1 MSINLT
7 VVIDN
12 DEAIRKFRELQK
24 TAKTVTSSV
33 VTDADRMDIAMRR
46 IATTLGQIGVA
57 ASLTGLVKQI
67 ALTRGEFQQLEV
79 AFTTLLQSKEKA
91 DVLMSQMVELAAKTP
106 FDLQGVASG
115 ARQLLAYGFAAEDIT
130 DTLTRL
136 GNVAAGLGLN
146 LQDLTWLY
154 GTTAVQGRLYTRD
167 VMQFQS
173 RGIDLAGELATQL
186 GKTRAEISQMVT
198 EGKIGFPEVQK
209 AIESMTNEGGKF
221 YNLMQE
227 QSKTITGLISNL
239 GDALDMMFNDL
250 GKSQEGV
257 ITGVL
262 KGTISLVENY
272 QKVLD
277 ILIPL
282 VAAYG
287 MYKAALIATAAIQ
300 KVSAT
305 ITATKAILEQT
316 KMLTR
321 ATQAQI
327 LFNQA
332 VKANPYALAAGAL
345 AGLVT
350 LISRFSDEGYDA
362 AKAQK
367 DLNESVANASAGAI
381 TEQRE
386 LARLKGEL
394 EICTEGTKQY
404 EAAKKKIIEKFG
416 QYDSSLTQE
425 SLTVKTLAEKY
436 DSLSSAILKSYN
448 ARQYNE
454 FASEQS
460 KLLEDTITK
469 NFDKIYSRL
478 IKELGDEAGTKLYA
492 QIRDSITKGVAL
504 PSAVQQT
511 LDKIQDKGTI
521 IADSRIDSQ
530 IRAIQSAI
538 KLNDELD
545 EQARKRF
552 GITTATKEPEAET
565 SKKTST
571 ARNKA
576 YWEAQKKEAETALE
590 AMDASLKGTSK
601 WNELVAKIAESDEKI
616 KQYSVSSKTVKATIK
631 AQKKLSD
638 QILANDVAFQQTRID
653 LMKEGK
659 DKELAEID
667 LETQQKIQKLKE
679 NEQKIKDAQKG
690 VLTEEQKASFKEQR
704 DNIAE
709 ENIARRAAVETKY
722 AKEIDEVYKQITD
735 SFLTEEQRKE
745 KAAEDTWK
753 EIRKSIYKAFDSG
766 AIDEDKMN
774 SLLGL
779 SYKGETNAQLS
790 ELLKQYETY
799 EQARKRVAEKY
810 AKDAQ
815 RLREQGHE
823 EEAKEAER
831 AGEKAVE
838 AVDLEFAQRQ
848 DSFQAWV
855 NDITKLSLK
864 ELEALLEKT
873 KAKLNA
879 AEADTN
885 TAPSELARLRA
896 EVTRLEKELGE
907 GAQTGITS
915 WEELQQVLSDTIQT
929 FEDVGDALGDTVG
942 EIVSAAGS
950 IAGGALQI
958 ASSVKQIKAKGADG
972 IDKAAGYLSAISA
985 GAGILSSIA
994 NFFKDTSDYEELIRA
1009 ARSVNDELRNMAI
1022 LAEINSEKFDTIFGR
1037 NEYGAFVQNIQAAQK
1052 ALDAYNNSLE
1062 RVRTREV
1069 ERGVALRKWTE
1080 RTNFTTPSASI
1091 GAMGSKVESG
1101 TTWHHS
1107 KWDTLSNLVPYLFDE
1122 NGEVVMDRLKEF
1134 VETNNSV
1141 YENMNETDKAYLKEM
1156 VDSWN
1161 TYQEALNSV
1170 NEYLSDIFGD
1180 LGGTLTDALVDS
1192 FENGTDAA
1200 EAFGQAAGDVIK
1212 KLAKDV
1218 LYSSFLAPIADNIQ
1232 KQIEEINKN
1241 TDLTTE
1247 ERLNALMGL
1256 TDTFINDALAQQDN
1270 ARTFWEEIEKR
1281 AKELGIDISG
1291 ASGKQQSAT
1300 TRGFEAM
1307 SQDTASELNGRFT
1320 DMQGK
1325 MNILVSGMD
1334 MLRGIKVQEFRQIV
1348 NIRDIIIQL
1357 HGNVADIRTYARVL
1371 PEMNTTLM
1379 AMNRK
1384 LDDL

>member
-1 MSINLT
+1 MGLT
-7 VVIDN
+7 SQFEVYTGRVAKLIAN
-12 DEAIRKFRELQK
+12 IVEAQEGLH
-24 TAKTVTSSV
+24 
-33 VTDADRMDIAMRR
+33 DAD
-46 IATTLGQIGVA
+46 
-57 ASLTGLVKQI
+57 
-67 ALTRGEFQQLEV
+67 
-79 AFTTLLQSKEKA
+79 
-91 DVLMSQMVELAAKTP
+91 
-106 FDLQGVASG
+106 DL
-115 ARQLLAYGFAAEDIT
+115 
-130 DTLTRL
+130 
-136 GNVAAGLGLN
+136 
-146 LQDLTWLY
+146 
-154 GTTAVQGRLYTRD
+154 
-167 VMQFQS
+167 
-173 RGIDLAGELATQL
+173 
-186 GKTRAEISQMVT
+186 
-198 EGKIGFPEVQK
+198 
-209 AIESMTNEGGKF
+209 
-221 YNLMQE
+221 
-227 QSKTITGLISNL
+227 
-239 GDALDMMFNDL
+239 
-250 GKSQEGV
+250 
-257 ITGVL
+257 
-262 KGTISLVENY
+262 
-272 QKVLD
+272 
-277 ILIPL
+277 
-282 VAAYG
+282 
-287 MYKAALIATAAIQ
+287 
-300 KVSAT
+300 
-305 ITATKAILEQT
+305 
-316 KMLTR
+316 
-321 ATQAQI
+321 
-327 LFNQA
+327 
-332 VKANPYALAAGAL
+332 
-345 AGLVT
+345 
-350 LISRFSDEGYDA
+350 
-362 AKAQK
+362 
-367 DLNESVANASAGAI
+367 
-381 TEQRE
+381 
-386 LARLKGEL
+386 
-394 EICTEGTKQY
+394 
-404 EAAKKKIIEKFG
+404 
-416 QYDSSLTQE
+416 
-425 SLTVKTLAEKY
+425 
-436 DSLSSAILKSYN
+436 
-448 ARQYNE
+448 
-454 FASEQS
+454 
-460 KLLEDTITK
+460 
-469 NFDKIYSRL
+469 
-478 IKELGDEAGTKLYA
+478 
-492 QIRDSITKGVAL
+492 
-504 PSAVQQT
+504 
-511 LDKIQDKGTI
+511 
-521 IADSRIDSQ
+521 
-530 IRAIQSAI
+530 
-538 KLNDELD
+538 
-545 EQARKRF
+545 ARKRF
-552 GITTATKEPEAET
+552 GITTATKIKEPKSET

-576 YWEAQKKEAETALE
+576 YWEAQKKEAEAALE
-590 AMDASLKGTSK
+590 AMDASLKGSSK

-638 QILANDVAFQQTRID
+638 QILANDIAFQQTRID

-679 NEQKIKDAQKG
+679 NEQKTKDAQKG
-690 VLTEEQKASFKEQR
+690 VLTEEQKTSFKEQR

-885 TAPSELARLRA
+885 TTPSELARLRA

-1037 NEYGAFVQNIQAAQK
+1037 NEYGAFIQNIQAAQK

-1080 RTNFTTPSASI
+1080 RTNFTSPSASI
-1091 GAMGSKVESG
+1091 GAMGSKVESS
-1101 TTWHHS
+1101 TMWHHS

-1241 TDLTTE
+1241 TDLTAE

-1256 TDTFINDALAQQDN
+1256 TDTFINGALAQQDN
-1270 ARTFWEEIEKR
+1270 ARAFWEEIERR
-1281 AKELGIDISG
+1281 AKELGIDMSG
-1291 ASGKQQSAT
+1291 SSGKQQSAT

-1357 HGNVADIRTYARVL
+1357 NGNVADIRTYARVL